1 VPHPLV
7 GLLQGSSHSNL
18 KEDSIFSWVRG
29 HHYQSKRVVIELA
42 IVYSRLWK
50 FSAGTLEKLPTYLG
64 VESGAHSNVQR
75 SAKERKM
82 DDNLVGLVAVTL
94 FFGVP
99 LAAMYIYYR
108 VRKLRTEER
117 LAAIAR
123 GANVAMEPDLSEAAQ
138 SRRWGILLVAIS
150 LGYRHDGTDHAR
162 ESRSLEGGSGW
173 FCSPGRG
180 HRIPVDFALIRRDLK
195 SAN

>member
-1 VPHPLV
+1 
-7 GLLQGSSHSNL
+7 
-18 KEDSIFSWVRG
+18 
-29 HHYQSKRVVIELA
+29 
-42 IVYSRLWK
+42 
-50 FSAGTLEKLPTYLG
+50 
-64 VESGAHSNVQR
+64 VESGAHGNVQR

-99 LAAMYIYYR
+99 LAAMYTYYR

-150 LGYRHDGTDHAR
+150 LGYIAMMALITPANPEAWKGAAAGFVP
-162 ESRSLEGGSGW
+162 LAAGIG
-173 FCSPGRG
+173 FL
-180 HRIPVDFALIRRDLK
+180 VDFALIRKDLK